1 MCSISFQNLLP
12 LVVVAD
18 RKKYFQNLNL
28 ILVEEESTG
37 KDKRKSIPEQ
47 LDYQKFL
54 FYFEMLQIGK
64 YNSIV
69 N

>member
-18 RKKYFQNLNL
+18 RNKYFQNLNL

-54 FYFEMLQIGK
+54 FILKCFRLENIIQL
-64 YNSIV
+64 
-69 N
+69 

>member
-54 FYFEMLQIGK
+54 FILKCFRLENIIQL
-64 YNSIV
+64 
-69 N
+69 

>member
-12 LVVVAD
+12 LVFVAD

-54 FYFEMLQIGK
+54 FILKCFLLENINQL
-64 YNSIV
+64 
-69 N
+69 